1 MSLSRSWTEF
11 VADLADHVPGGV
23 AGLAALVLLLAGLA
37 LIALY
42 WRPRRRHRPEP
53 VDPPATDEPAE
64 AATDDEDDAVPEL
77 PPAQLASL
85 ADRYAAAGRYA
96 EAVRER
102 LRAMVRELVERGVL
116 RHRPEW
122 TVTELAAAA
131 GAAAPGLA
139 GTMTEAADVF
149 SRIWYARRPA
159 TAADDARMRT
169 LAAAV
174 AERAGATR

>member
-1 MSLSRSWTEF
+1 MSWSRGWTEL

-23 AGLAALVLLLAGLA
+23 AGLAALVLLLAG
-37 LIALY
+37 IALVASY
-42 WRPRRRHRPEP
+42 WRPRRRQRPEP
-53 VDPPATDEPAE
+53 VDPPADVEAPEPA
-64 AATDDEDDAVPEL
+64 DDDAVPEV

-116 RHRPEW
+116 THRPEW

-131 GAAAPGLA
+131 GRAAPQLA

-149 SRIWYARRPA
+149 SRIWYARRTA
-159 TAADDARMRT
+159 TAADDARMRA

-174 AERAGATR
+174 SERAGAAR

>member
-1 MSLSRSWTEF
+1 MSVSRGWTEF

-23 AGLAALVLLLAGLA
+23 AGLAALVLLLAGIA
-37 LIALY
+37 LLALY
-42 WRPRRRHRPEP
+42 WRPRRRRHHEP
-53 VDPPATDEPAE
+53 VDPPAAVEPPEPA
-64 AATDDEDDAVPEL
+64 ADDDAVPEL

-116 RHRPEW
+116 AHRPEW

-131 GAAAPGLA
+131 GRAAPQLA
-139 GTMTEAADVF
+139 GTMTEAAEVF
-149 SRIWYARRPA
+149 SRIWYARRTA

-169 LAAAV
+169 LATGV
-174 AERAGATR
+174 SERAGAAR

>member
-1 MSLSRSWTEF
+1 VSRSRAWPEF

-23 AGLAALVLLLAGLA
+23 AGLAALALLLAGIA
-37 LIALY
+37 LVALY
-42 WRPRRRHRPEP
+42 WRPHRRSRPEP
-53 VDPPATDEPAE
+53 LDPPTVAGPPEPA
-64 AATDDEDDAVPEL
+64 AADDDAVPEL

-116 RHRPEW
+116 THRPEW

-131 GAAAPGLA
+131 GRAAPRLA

-149 SRIWYARRPA
+149 SRIWYARRTA
-159 TAADDARMRT
+159 TAADDARMRA

-174 AERAGATR
+174 SERAGAAR